1 MLIIHRRAVTI
12 LITVLCMLGIL
23 GLPGVAWGH
32 ASLIQSS
39 PEANAVLEEAPERV
53 ELTFNE
59 PLQTAFMS
67 IQVTNQDGQRV
78 DTGETRLLP
87 TNSSVMEGDLKTDLP
102 SGVYTIQWRAISADG
117 HRIEGI
123 IPFQVALAGQTG
135 ELPLT
140 TTPISSG
147 ETEQTRIDLVL
158 IRWLMYL
165 GISML
170 LGGLVFRLYILQQG
184 WGTTDSRKDS
194 GIDKQTARNRLRA
207 LTIPHLPALLWSGY
221 AALTVAVILA
231 LPLQVS
237 WDAAVPIA
245 QGFSGQL
252 IGEALRFTH
261 AGQLWFVQ
269 VLLLLIISV
278 TMIYAHDR
286 EQPIAKQRR
295 YAHFTVV
302 LTLAIMLAKASV
314 GHAAAASLPIAAIL
328 ADWVHFAA
336 AAFWIGSLSVMLI
349 CMSVQRRVMAP
360 EEHKLLMGDLLRGFG
375 GWGIVATALLLGTG
389 VYTSFEYLPSLEAL
403 VSTGYGWTLLGKALL
418 MLIML
423 GIAFIQFRR
432 VRKPQEV
439 PPVGKGIR
447 WELGAGIAV
456 LLLAA
461 LLTHLSPTPAPSTTT
476 SPSPVASA
484 SFQATQMDEAN
495 HQVTLTVQP
504 TRVGSSTLGVTFTD
518 QANVPVEG
526 IQQVTLTLI
535 PEQAERTAQEI
546 IIPAQAEQPFTATEI
561 LPVPGNWTIQVHAL
575 TASLDSID
583 AEFTVAVSAD

>member
-12 LITVLCMLGIL
+12 LITILCMLGIL
-23 GLPGVAWGH
+23 GLPNIAWGH

-39 PEANAVLEEAPERV
+39 PEANAILEEAPERV

-78 DTGETRLLP
+78 DTGETSLLP
-87 TNSSVMEGDLKTDLP
+87 THPNIMEGDLKADLP

-123 IPFQVALAGQTG
+123 IPFQVALDGQIG
-135 ELPLT
+135 EPLQP
-140 TTPISSG
+140 TTPSSSG

-165 GISML
+165 GISL
-170 LGGLVFRLYILQQG
+170 LFGGLVFRLYVLQQG
-184 WGTTDSRKDS
+184 WGTTDTGTDI
-194 GIDKQTARNRLRA
+194 GIDTGAARSRLRA
-207 LTIPHLPALLWSGY
+207 LSIPYLPILLWSGY
-221 AALTVAVILA
+221 ASLAVAVILA

-245 QGFSGQL
+245 QGFSGEL
-252 IGEALRFTH
+252 IGEALRFTR

-269 VLLLLIISV
+269 VILLLIISV

-286 EQPIAKQRR
+286 EQPMAKQRR
-295 YAHFTVV
+295 YAHLTVF
-302 LTLAIMLAKASV
+302 LTLTIMLAKASI
-314 GHAAAASLPIAAIL
+314 GHAAAASLPVAAIL

-349 CMSVQRRVMAP
+349 CISTQRRRMDLR
-360 EEHKLLMGDLLRGFG
+360 EHKLLMGDMLRSFG
-375 GWGIVATALLLGTG
+375 GWGIAATALLLGTG
-389 VYTSFEYLPSLEAL
+389 VYTSFQYLPSLEAL

-423 GIAFIQFRR
+423 GIAGIQFRKA
-432 VRKPQEV
+432 RKPQEA
-439 PPVGKGIR
+439 PPVATGIR

-461 LLTHLSPTPAPSTTT
+461 LLTHLSPTPAPS
-476 SPSPVASA
+476 PSPVASS
-484 SFQATQMDEAN
+484 SFEATQIDEAN
-495 HQVTLTVQP
+495 HRVTLTVQP
-504 TRVGSSTLGVTFTD
+504 TRVGSSTFEVTFTD
-518 QANVPVEG
+518 QANAPVEG

-535 PEQAERTAQEI
+535 PEQAERAAQEI
-546 IIPAQAEQPFTATEI
+546 IIPAQTEQPFTATEI
-561 LPVPGNWTIQVHAL
+561 LPVAGNWTIQVHAL

-583 AEFTVAVSAD
+583 AEFAVAVSAE